1 MSKLEEDYQKSL
13 ELLQKQRD
21 DVKQLTEI
29 LSLKDRSI
37 AEMEKKEVTYQHCM
51 RKIQVHYMVFIKIF
65 SNRFIFIKLDSNILA
80 RIREI
85 FS

>member
-1 MSKLEEDYQKSL
+1 MNDVNKLEEDYHKSI

-29 LSLKDRSI
+29 LSMKDRSI

-51 RKIQVHYMVFIKIF
+51 RKIQV
-65 SNRFIFIKLDSNILA
+65 
-80 RIREI
+80 
-85 FS
+85 